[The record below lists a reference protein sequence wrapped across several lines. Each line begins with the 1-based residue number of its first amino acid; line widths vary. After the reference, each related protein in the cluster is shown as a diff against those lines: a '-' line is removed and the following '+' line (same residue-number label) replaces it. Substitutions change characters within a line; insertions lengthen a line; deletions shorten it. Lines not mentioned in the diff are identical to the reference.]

1 MEGAGVRK
9 YLQTDRDRSCKDG
22 YNGRQRQSIG
32 RCQVS
37 KLSGKLAAGVK
48 DMSIKMQ
55 VPVEHAT
62 AQMTGTGKKLRARRA
77 QARWYAKT
85 QQLLA
90 DAQWRMLAWVR
101 GEYLLREYREVAA
114 QDAAAL
120 TELLDAVLR
129 GNIEITSK
137 TETAVRIVHGSLLAA
152 AEIRTKANMSSLVD
166 YAAGKAEEAIKQVA
180 QSGRFARLY
189 VKSVRKAI
197 VTLSRCRLPACKLSR
212 AEKER
217 ILVEYASHI
226 KGDKTSV
233 RVANSLTGKAGYDA
247 RARIQWYQI
256 QPEMKRIMKHSALL
270 TCTQNQEDKER
281 LAVDVR
287 VMANLGTPYTPER
300 EQFLKLVTLR
310 SLLQFR
316 QTSREQY
323 TRPHGVRV
331 VAPVRER
338 MWAYL
343 TWESIIEMN
352 KELDF
357 GQ

>member
-1 MEGAGVRK
+1 
-9 YLQTDRDRSCKDG
+9 
-22 YNGRQRQSIG
+22 
-32 RCQVS
+32 
-37 KLSGKLAAGVK
+37 
-48 DMSIKMQ
+48 MSIKMQ
-55 VPVEHAT
+55 VPAGHAT
-62 AQMTGTGKKLRARRA
+62 ALMGSYPQELRKAKAEVKKVTELMEVLRGI
-77 QARWYAKT
+77 
-85 QQLLA
+85 
-90 DAQWRMLAWVR
+90 QWRMGAWVR
-101 GEYLLREYREVAA
+101 GDYLLREFKEVCAADVLKLDEVLAARERGEFDMTCKVK
-114 QDAAAL
+114 
-120 TELLDAVLR
+120 DAVRL
-129 GNIEITSK
+129 
-137 TETAVRIVHGSLLAA
+137 VHGVLICIAEARAKAKVSSMAESGDGYIIEACKLLKL
-152 AEIRTKANMSSLVD
+152 RQLVQYSKVKTFRRANNN
-166 YAAGKAEEAIKQVA
+166 
-180 QSGRFARLY
+180 
-189 VKSVRKAI
+189 
-197 VTLSRCRLPACKLSR
+197 LSRCRLPACKLSR

-287 VMANLGTPYTPER
+287 VMANLGTPYAPER
-300 EQFLKLVTLR
+300 EQFLKLVALR

-338 MWAYL
+338 MWSYL
-343 TWESIIEMN
+343 TWESIIDMN